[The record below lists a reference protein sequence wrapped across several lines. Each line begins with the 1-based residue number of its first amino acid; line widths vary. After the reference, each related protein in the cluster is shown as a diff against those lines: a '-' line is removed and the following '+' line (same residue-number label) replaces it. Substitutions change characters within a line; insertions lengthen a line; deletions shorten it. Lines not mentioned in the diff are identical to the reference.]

1 MQAEKNIARIYPRTK
16 VIDGYASLGGTI
28 GGSIIALSG
37 LAIFLLTIDS
47 LELGWLVF
55 SIFLAM
61 ITVALGFIIGML
73 PALLAAHIICKFEM
87 YFDSI
92 LKIVPLFAI
101 GFLSTFICVIW
112 LPVADNLIARITY
125 LLPFEIIGG
134 FSAVVTGWFV
144 LPKHKQ

>member
-101 GFLSTFICVIW
+101 GFFSGFVCACFMIISEGFLGALRGMS
-112 LPVADNLIARITY
+112 LYGL
-125 LLPFEIIGG
+125 IGG

-144 LPKHKQ
+144 LPKHK